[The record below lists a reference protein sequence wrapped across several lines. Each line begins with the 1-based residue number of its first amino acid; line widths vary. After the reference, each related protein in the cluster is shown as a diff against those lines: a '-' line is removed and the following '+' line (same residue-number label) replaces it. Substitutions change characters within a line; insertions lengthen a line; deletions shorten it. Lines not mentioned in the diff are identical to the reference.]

1 MNNYDEE
8 LQPPTLNPN
17 LLDFGTLQQGDSKTL
32 PVMISNPGQK
42 PMLWHVS
49 LFETR
54 WLSVDQEAG
63 TVEPNL
69 QQTVNVKVD
78 TNSMVA
84 GSYVATLAFTSEG
97 DNSSA
102 STQLPVMLT
111 IAPDAN
117 SLLKDQLGIVVS
129 PFAVGLS
136 FVLNQNSS
144 KTLPLA
150 IMNRYSSVLNW
161 VADNGGTNWINLD
174 RIKGNLQP
182 DEHQTIHVTA
192 NADTLDFLDYSATL
206 TFTIEV
212 AGTNST
218 GGQVQADLHVSP
230 IPYGDN
236 GPKAPIV
243 KPNRLDFGTPQ
254 LPGNKASLTFTNTA
268 INGIVDWAINT
279 GGINWIQLDT
289 SAGILAPGASQTI
302 NVTLMSM
309 GLKAA
314 NSYQTDLILTFTFA
328 DPNKAG
334 FEPTSVLVPATL
346 IIP

>member
-1 MNNYDEE
+1 MNKYDEE
-8 LQPPTLNPN
+8 LQPPTVHPN
-17 LLDFGTLQQGDSKTL
+17 TLDFGTLQQGDSKTL
-32 PVMISNPGQK
+32 PVMMSNPGQK
-42 PMLWHVS
+42 PLLWRVS
-49 LFETR
+49 LSGTR
-54 WLSVDQEAG
+54 WLYVDQEAG
-63 TVEPNL
+63 IIQPNQ

-97 DNSSA
+97 EASSA
-102 STQLPVMLT
+102 SVQVQVTLT
-111 IAPDAN
+111 IPPVPN
-117 SLLKDQLGIVVS
+117 SLLKEQLGIVVS

-136 FVLNQNSS
+136 FALNQNSS

-150 IMNRYSSVLNW
+150 IINRYSEALNW
-161 VADNGGTNWINLD
+161 TADNGGTNWINLD
-174 RIKGNLQP
+174 RITGILQP
-182 DEHQTIHVTA
+182 HEHQTIHVTA
-192 NADTLDFLDYSATL
+192 NADSRDFLDYSATL

-212 AGTNST
+212 AGTKST
-218 GGQVQADLHVSP
+218 GGQIQTELHVSP

-243 KPNRLDFGTPQ
+243 HPNRLDFGTLQ
-254 LPGNKASLTFTNTA
+254 LPGNNASLTFVNPA
-268 INGIVDWAINT
+268 INGTVDWTIST

-289 SAGILAPGASQTI
+289 SAGILTAGESQTI
-302 NVTLMSM
+302 NVALMSL

-328 DPNKAG
+328 DPAKAG
-334 FEPTSVLVPATL
+334 FEPTSVLVPVTL